1 MSEKT
6 VRGTWLQERPHH
18 GCRGQALHRQW
29 FNTRTH
35 THAPDWSELL
45 LLWSGASSQPSHSA
59 PHPHKEP
66 RGETHLALFPTLE
79 VNTGKVTHKLL
90 MSLSWRWIKLII
102 SKNHDYSNIWSW
114 KTCNARETPDSLE
127 PSLLSKG
134 YGKTE
139 WWGLRSSFLPAWN
152 LLSTC
157 FSAQPL
163 YTILKYRKHLGG
175 ESYKWK
181 KQKMCQSS

>member
-35 THAPDWSELL
+35 AHARTCWSELL
-45 LLWSGASSQPSHSA
+45 LLWFGASSQPSHSA
-59 PHPHKEP
+59 PHPQKEP
-66 RGETHLALFPTLE
+66 CGETHLALFPTLE

-163 YTILKYRKHLGG
+163 YTI
-175 ESYKWK
+175 
-181 KQKMCQSS
+181 